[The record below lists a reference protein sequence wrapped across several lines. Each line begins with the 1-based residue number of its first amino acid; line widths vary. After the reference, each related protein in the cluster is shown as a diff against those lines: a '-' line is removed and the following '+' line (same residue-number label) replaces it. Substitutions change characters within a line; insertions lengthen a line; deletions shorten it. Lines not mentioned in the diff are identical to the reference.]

1 MIEHLET
8 QEAYNTAI
16 KSSDVVLIDFY
27 AQWCGPCKRIAPQLE
42 ALAEELKET
51 VAFYKVDVDVNEE
64 VVLQEGVKAM
74 PTFILYKSGERV
86 LDIVGADMEKV
97 KSAVSE

>member
-1 MIEHLET
+1 MIERLET

-42 ALAEELKET
+42 ALAEELKGT

-74 PTFILYKSGERV
+74 PTFILYKNGERV
-86 LDIVGADMEKV
+86 LDIVGANMDKV
-97 KSAVSE
+97 KAAVSE

>member
-16 KSSDVVLIDFY
+16 KNSDVVLIDFY

-42 ALAEELKET
+42 ALAEELKGT

-74 PTFILYKSGERV
+74 PTFILYKNGERV
-86 LDIVGADMEKV
+86 LDIVGADMDKV
-97 KSAVSE
+97 KAAVSE